1 MHNLHELGAWE
12 RLHKK
17 VMWAQLGEYTDKK
30 ILDFGS
36 GMCITADHYAKDNDV
51 VAIEPW
57 DEMVRDRWVDNEYKL
72 IQGDI
77 NALKEMESDYYDVV
91 LCHNVLEYIDDKGAV
106 IKELARVLKPGGEMS
121 IIKHNR
127 AGRVMQMAV
136 LLDDFDKANDLL
148 DGKNSAA
155 SKFGEIR
162 YYEDKD
168 VISWEPQLKI
178 EKILGI
184 RTFWDL
190 QQNQEKHSDD
200 DWQEKMMNLDLRVSN
215 IKEFRD
221 IAFFHHIFL
230 TK

>member
-1 MHNLHELGAWE
+1 MHNLHELGGWE

-17 VMWAQLGEYTDKK
+17 IMWAQLGEYTGKK

-57 DEMVRDRWVDNEYKL
+57 DEMLRDRWVDNEYKL

-77 NALKEMESDYYDVV
+77 NVLKEMESDYYDVV
-91 LCHNVLEYIDDKGAV
+91 LCHNVLEYIDDKAAV

-148 DGKNSAA
+148 DGNNSAA
-155 SKFGEIR
+155 SNFGEIR
-162 YYEDKD
+162 YYEDND
-168 VISWEPQLKI
+168 VIRWEPQLKI

-230 TK
+230 AK